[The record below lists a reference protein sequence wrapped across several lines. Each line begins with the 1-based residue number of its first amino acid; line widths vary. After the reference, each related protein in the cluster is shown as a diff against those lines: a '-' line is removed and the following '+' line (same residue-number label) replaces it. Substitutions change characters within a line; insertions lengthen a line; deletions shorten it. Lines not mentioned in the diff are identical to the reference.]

1 MAKRKGKSHE
11 TQTAE
16 AVTDTVKPA
25 VSPEHAEQSA
35 APVVAGDDRAAGAA
49 GRGEHAD
56 GAPPAAGLP
65 DATAVGDGAGE
76 PDPAPAGEAAEGL
89 ASETPHESGEVSDDT
104 RERHNASM
112 AQQAGQPGAENA
124 GASAVDPAINGAGS
138 AAGDQAPNSAGRRN
152 PAAGNGGDAAGP
164 DTPATSVGHIGCS
177 GRAGVHDAS
186 AENADLKAALELAG
200 CKDLEDL
207 VDMATIGNHL
217 MSTIGEHVKLEGPL
231 KDWAPAENPVEIVGD
246 LYDMLVEA
254 RTGPALC
261 TCPLPR
267 TQPLP
272 IFVPEFESGLVSDGI
287 TLIANDAGCHAHWL
301 LSRLGVPVPDRGL
314 LSLDQ
319 GQQLYEFVAKIRESA
334 TPTVLASQL
343 VILKHRQTQDINWAQ
358 SVTLE
363 VFAALSMIFLKRE
376 DEIVA
381 EQRALL
387 EAKGEPVPVPI
398 DETTM
403 EPVDDPLATTTV

>member
-35 APVVAGDDRAAGAA
+35 APVVAGDDRATGAP
-49 GRGEHAD
+49 GRSEHPD
-56 GAPPAAGLP
+56 GAPSTAGLP
-65 DATAVGDGAGE
+65 DATAVADGAGE
-76 PDPAPAGEAAEGL
+76 PDAAPAGEAAEGV
-89 ASETPHESGEVSDDT
+89 ASAALHESGGVSD
-104 RERHNASM
+104 EGSLGHSGG
-112 AQQAGQPGAENA
+112 AGAPDGGEQHDATADQPDRDGEPGADGAGRGADGGSPDGAAPVDRENGSA
-124 GASAVDPAINGAGS
+124 GAVQPTAGADLRTG
-138 AAGDQAPNSAGRRN
+138 
-152 PAAGNGGDAAGP
+152 
-164 DTPATSVGHIGCS
+164 
-177 GRAGVHDAS
+177 DAS
-186 AENADLKAALELAG
+186 AASSSENSDLKAAIELAG

-217 MSTIGEHVKLEGPL
+217 MSTISEYVQLEGPL
-231 KDWAPAENPVEIVGD
+231 KDWAPAENPIEIVGD

-254 RTGPALC
+254 QAGPSIC

-267 TQPLP
+267 SQPLP

-301 LSRLGVPVPDRGL
+301 LSRIGVPVPDRGL

-376 DEIVA
+376 EEIMA

-387 EAKGEPVPVPI
+387 EGKAEPVPVPI

-403 EPVDDPLATTTV
+403 EPVDDPLATWER